1 MAWQFCPNGHAA
13 AFSRC
18 GRYRWWLNRRW
29 RQDAPTL
36 LFIGLNPSSADGRR
50 DDATLRRLIGFA
62 DGWGYGGVEV
72 VNLFA
77 WISADPAA
85 LRQSAEPKGRR
96 TDAWIRRRVGRLL
109 QQQLPASSTS
119 TGLAGSTLTS
129 AGALPEEGARRADR
143 GGGRPDTPLPL
154 PLWLGWGNGGR
165 WRGRD
170 RQVLQLL
177 SRLPVR
183 LLCLGHTASGQPR
196 HPLYVPG
203 SRALEPF
210 APSWEQASAP
220 PAAPCPASRAA
231 TRST

>member
-1 MAWQFCPNGHAA
+1 M
-13 AFSRC
+13 
-18 GRYRWWLNRRW
+18 
-29 RQDAPTL
+29 L

-62 DGWGYGGVEV
+62 EGWGYGGVEV

-85 LRQSAEPKGRR
+85 LRRVPEPVGPRC
-96 TDAWIRRRVGRLL
+96 DLWIRRRIRQL
-109 QQQLPASSTS
+109 QRSHTATAAA
-119 TGLAGSTLTS
+119 AGT
-129 AGALPEEGARRADR
+129 PADR
-143 GGGRPDTPLPL
+143 SGGQPEPLL

-170 RQVLQLL
+170 QQLLQLL
-177 SRLPVR
+177 GHLPVR
-183 LLCLGHTASGQPR
+183 LLCLGHTARGQPR

-203 SRALEPF
+203 GSVLQPL
-210 APSWEQASAP
+210 APSWEHAP
-220 PAAPCPASRAA
+220 ATPAAPCPASRAA